1 MYMRQK
7 PAHIQLMSAGYAH
20 LFGVLFHIK
29 YTKKGYNYVFSK
41 CLKQNKSATH
51 YVLVRNTVNV
61 DI

>member
-29 YTKKGYNYVFSK
+29 LTKKILIFFYKN
-41 CLKQNKSATH
+41 
-51 YVLVRNTVNV
+51 R
-61 DI
+61 